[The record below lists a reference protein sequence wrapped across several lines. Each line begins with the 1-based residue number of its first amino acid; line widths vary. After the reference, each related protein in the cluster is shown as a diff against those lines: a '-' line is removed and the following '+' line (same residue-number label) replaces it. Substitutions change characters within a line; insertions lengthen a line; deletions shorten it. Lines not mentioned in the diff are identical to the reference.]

1 MDAAAALRRLKAL
14 APWVV
19 FAAVVLPLAFRWQ
32 QVSAAAPHAVLSA
45 PVFPR
50 EGLPELS
57 ELMATSK
64 HLLLV
69 GPTGVGKTLAA
80 TAAARASGP
89 IATPGGLVC
98 LLPFYVDLYAIAAS
112 AGASGAA
119 ENVHA
124 IALRGFADE
133 SRRYDLPL
141 VRDVHN
147 ATRLGLLAHLQETVP
162 TVWQAVA
169 AIPLLALS
177 LVPRRHEAS
186 LYGILSH
193 LVEASRT
200 LKRWRRCEGGHIRPV
215 LILDEVHILNDT
227 DMEPVRADLL
237 RFLSPQLQ
245 SKGAADITI
254 VLLSSD
260 ARAHD
265 ILHSCARTL

>member
-1 MDAAAALRRLKAL
+1 MDAAAARRRLKAL
-14 APWVV
+14 TPLVL

-32 QVSAAAPHAVLSA
+32 QVSAAAPHAVLSV

-89 IATPGGLVC
+89 FATPGGLVC

-112 AGASGAA
+112 AASGAA

-124 IALRGFADE
+124 RALRGFADE

-141 VRDVHN
+141 VREVHN

-162 TVWQAVA
+162 SVASCGSHATAGEVTPATQARG
-169 AIPLLALS
+169 LAL
-177 LVPRRHEAS
+177 RHSVA
-186 LYGILSH
+186 LG
-193 LVEASRT
+193 
-200 LKRWRRCEGGHIRPV
+200 
-215 LILDEVHILNDT
+215 
-227 DMEPVRADLL
+227 
-237 RFLSPQLQ
+237 
-245 SKGAADITI
+245 
-254 VLLSSD
+254 
-260 ARAHD
+260 
-265 ILHSCARTL
+265 

>member
-14 APWVV
+14 APLVV

-32 QVSAAAPHAVLSA
+32 QVSAAAPHAVLST

-57 ELMATSK
+57 RLMATSK

-69 GPTGVGKTLAA
+69 GPTGVGKTMAA
-80 TAAARASGP
+80 AAAARASEP
-89 IATPGGLVC
+89 FAIPGGQHVC

-124 IALRGFADE
+124 RALRGFAEE

-141 VRDVHN
+141 VRKVH

-169 AIPLLALS
+169 AMPLLAMS
-177 LVPRRHEAS
+177 LLPRRHETS

-193 LVEASRT
+193 LVKAST

-215 LILDEVHILNDT
+215 LILDEVHILNET